1 MVTEAVILY
10 LREWVSQRIRSDHL
24 VDAGSIIRLIILIIL
39 LLLSGFF
46 SSAETALTTV
56 SINKLKTVVD
66 EGGRRGRRARRVLRM
81 RDNSSKLLST
91 ILIGNNIV
99 NISASAL
106 TTVLCTNVFGSKYIG
121 VATGLLTFFVL
132 VFGEITPKTIAT
144 VYNLTLSLW
153 FSGPIELLMIIL
165 TPVIWFVNVI
175 CRGIF
180 FLFRIDPDKNP
191 NQMTESELLK
201 IVDVSSEEGVIENSE
216 KEMITNVVD
225 FGDAVSKDIM
235 IPRADMVCV
244 DVSSSF
250 DELMELIC
258 EEEYSRLPVYDESK
272 DHIIGILNV
281 KDIFLAGIK
290 REKNGAEFNLKEMMR
305 EPVYVYE
312 YQKTAQIFSDMKSS
326 SVSMCIVLDEYGI
339 TAGLITMEDLV
350 EEIVGDIRDEYDEDE
365 NELIQEI
372 SEGHYDVDGAVKLD
386 DLNDAIGTELQSES
400 YDSIGGLMIE
410 LLDRL
415 PKEGDVVRTG
425 EVTLKCSKVT
435 KNRVDRVDVVKYLS

>member
-1 MVTEAVILY
+1 MEAVILY
-10 LREWVSQRIRSDHL
+10 LREWVSQRIRSDNL
-24 VDAGSIIRLIILIIL
+24 VDTGSVIRLIILIVL
-39 LLLSGFF
+39 LILSGFF

-66 EGGRRGRRARRVLRM
+66 EGGRRGKRARRVLRM

-106 TTVLCTNVFGSKYIG
+106 MTVLCTNVFGSKYIG

-132 VFGEITPKTIAT
+132 VFGEITPKTVAT
-144 VYNLTLSLW
+144 KYNLNLSLW
-153 FSGPIELLMIIL
+153 FSGVIEFLMTML
-165 TPVIWFVNVI
+165 TPIIWFVNLI

-180 FLFRIDPDKNP
+180 KIFGIDPDMNP
-191 NQMTESELLK
+191 DQMTESELLK

-225 FGDAVSKDIM
+225 FGDAVSKDVM
-235 IPRADMVCV
+235 IPRADMVSI
-244 DVSSSF
+244 DINASI
-250 DELMELIC
+250 DEVYKLI
-258 EEEYSRLPVYDESK
+258 EEEGYTRIPVYDESK
-272 DHIIGILNV
+272 DHVIGILNIKDLMLALLKNDKDSITV
-281 KDIFLAGIK
+281 KELV
-290 REKNGAEFNLKEMMR
+290 R

-312 YQKTAQIFSDMKSS
+312 YQKTAQIFADMKSS
-326 SVSMCIVLDEYGI
+326 SVTMCIVLDEYGI

-365 NELIQEI
+365 NELIKEI

-386 DLNDAIGTELQSES
+386 DLNDAIGTQLVSED

-410 LLDRL
+410 LLDRI

-425 EVTLKCSKVT
+425 EVTLKCGRVT
-435 KNRVDRVDVVKYLS
+435 NNRVERVDVVIIL